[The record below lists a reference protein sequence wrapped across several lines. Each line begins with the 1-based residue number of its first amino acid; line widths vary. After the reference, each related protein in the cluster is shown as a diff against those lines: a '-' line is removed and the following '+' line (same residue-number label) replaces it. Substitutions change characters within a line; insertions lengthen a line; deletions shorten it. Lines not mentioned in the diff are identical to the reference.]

1 MSEKIYLWLEDREG
15 KSGFVFW
22 KTMMQQ
28 LFPEVIVQSKKN
40 NSELIKAVKALDD
53 ETGSY
58 IIILDNSFDNL
69 QLVSER
75 RRLQQYAMSKNNIYL
90 NP

>member
-28 LFPEVIVQSKKN
+28 LFPEVFLYCQR
-40 NSELIKAVKALDD
+40 AVKP
-53 ETGSY
+53 
-58 IIILDNSFDNL
+58 F
-69 QLVSER
+69 
-75 RRLQQYAMSKNNIYL
+75 
-90 NP
+90 

>member
-28 LFPEVIVQSKKN
+28 LFPEVVVQSKKN

-53 ETGSY
+53 ETG
-58 IIILDNSFDNL
+58 
-69 QLVSER
+69 R
-75 RRLQQYAMSKNNIYL
+75 
-90 NP
+90 